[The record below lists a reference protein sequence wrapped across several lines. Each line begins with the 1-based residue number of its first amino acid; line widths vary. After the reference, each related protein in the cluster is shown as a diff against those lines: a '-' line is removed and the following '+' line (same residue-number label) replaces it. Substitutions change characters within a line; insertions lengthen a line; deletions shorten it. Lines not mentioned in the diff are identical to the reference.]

1 MSPQNKTYEFI
12 DRSDYS
18 KPDDVATV
26 RVIEGEFQG
35 VEFTFGTINVNEE
48 KDSAT
53 ISFNYTIHNNEEI
66 EKSPEVKEKFEV
78 LLGEILNDILYSALL
93 EAEKRYL
100 NEHRKED
107 SETSTE

>member
-1 MSPQNKTYEFI
+1 MSQPNKKYEFI
-12 DRSDYS
+12 DKSDYS

-26 RVIEGEFQG
+26 RIIEGEFSG
-35 VEFTFGTINVNEE
+35 VEFTFGTINVNEQT
-48 KDSAT
+48 DSAT
-53 ISFNYTIHNNEEI
+53 ISFNYTIHNNDEI
-66 EKSPEVKEKFEV
+66 DKSPEVKEQFEV
-78 LLGEILNDILYSALL
+78 LLGEVLNDILYSALL